1 MIASAV
7 FLKVMVGI
15 ALVIT
20 IAAPVI
26 LIILWIRDW
35 KKGQLW

>member
-1 MIASAV
+1 MIISPGAFELLV
-7 FLKVMVGI
+7 TI

-20 IAAPVI
+20 IAAPVF
-26 LIILWIRDW
+26 LLGLLIRDW

>member
-1 MIASAV
+1 MPISSDAFATLVSV
-7 FLKVMVGI
+7 

-20 IAAPVI
+20 IAAPI
-26 LIILWIRDW
+26 LLLGLLIRDW

>member
-1 MIASAV
+1 MIISTGAFTTLV
-7 FLKVMVGI
+7 TI

-20 IAAPVI
+20 IGAPI
-26 LIILWIRDW
+26 LLLGLLVRDW

>member
-1 MIASAV
+1 MIVSAG
-7 FLKVMVGI
+7 FLKIMVGI
-15 ALVIT
+15 ALVVT

>member
-1 MIASAV
+1 MIISAGAFATLV
-7 FLKVMVGI
+7 SI

-20 IAAPVI
+20 AAAPI
-26 LIILWIRDW
+26 LLLVLVARDW

>member
-1 MIASAV
+1 LIISTGAFSALV
-7 FLKVMVGI
+7 IV

-20 IAAPVI
+20 IVAPI
-26 LIILWIRDW
+26 LLLALLVRDW